1 MFVAVI
7 RHLMPALD
15 NRLTLFR
22 PVLHDPGR
30 DKERRRQ
37 TEFVEQIENPRQ
49 RPVRAITAEAEILGL
64 APDRAVEHGIAGG
77 AVEVEGQGQAGFV
90 LVRPGGLGGGGHR

>member
-1 MFVAVI
+1 MLVAVV

-15 NRLTLFR
+15 NRLALFR

-30 DKERRRQ
+30 DEEGRRQ
-37 TEFVEQIENPRQ
+37 AELVEQVEQPWQ
-49 RPVRAITAEAEILGL
+49 CPVGAVATEAEVLGL
-64 APDRAVEHGIAGG
+64 VPDRAVEHGIAGG

-90 LVRPGGLGGGGHR
+90 LVRPGGLG